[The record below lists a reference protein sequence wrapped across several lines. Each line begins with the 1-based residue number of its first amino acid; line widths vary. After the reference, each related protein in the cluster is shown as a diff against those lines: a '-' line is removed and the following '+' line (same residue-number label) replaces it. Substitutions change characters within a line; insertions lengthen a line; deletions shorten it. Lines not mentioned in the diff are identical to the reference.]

1 MGSEMC
7 IRDSYTSKSSLESS
21 CARRGAL
28 VRQVVARLNAGLP
41 SPCCARGGFA
51 QKEEEAARFRGRPSA
66 LASELC
72 VWNGGVSPGELGT
85 LLTTV
90 ESDRRRRICLSLL
103 LSTRLSDIRSERRAP
118 RVQWVVSGA
127 RYNPRAQGRGPR
139 STRCKTSEE
148 RLFSQVGRLTRP
160 QLRADKRVV
169 G

>member
-1 MGSEMC
+1 MGIC
-7 IRDSYTSKSSLESS
+7 YTSKSSLESS

-41 SPCCARGGFA
+41 SGPCCARGGFA
-51 QKEEEAARFRGRPSA
+51 QKEEDGARFRGRPSA

-103 LSTRLSDIRSERRAP
+103 LSTRLG
-118 RVQWVVSGA
+118 GA
-127 RYNPRAQGRGPR
+127 RVKLSLEGLE
-139 STRCKTSEE
+139 SEA
-148 RLFSQVGRLTRP
+148 TP
-160 QLRADKRVV
+160 
-169 G
+169 